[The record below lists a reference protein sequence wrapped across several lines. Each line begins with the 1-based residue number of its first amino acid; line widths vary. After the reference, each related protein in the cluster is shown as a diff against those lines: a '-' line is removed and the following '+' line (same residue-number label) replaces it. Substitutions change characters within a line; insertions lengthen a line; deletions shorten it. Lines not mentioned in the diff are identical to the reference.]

1 MDTELKGQAS
11 QEQLDE
17 WKVKHGA
24 FFGIKVDGH
33 ICYLRKPDRKQLSY
47 ISGIGTKDGIKSN
60 EILMK
65 SCWLGGSEDIQSDD
79 ALFLGAC
86 AHLSALIEVKQAELV
101 KF

>member
-1 MDTELKGQAS
+1 MDTPLEGQAS
-11 QEQLDE
+11 QQQIDE
-17 WKVKHGA
+17 WKAKHGE
-24 FFGIKVDGH
+24 FFGIKVGGR

-65 SCWLGGSEDIQSDD
+65 SCWLGGSEEIQTND

-86 AHLSALIEVKQAELV
+86 THLGALIEVKQAELV